1 MNDKSVDIKPDDRDE
16 APLEDVVEKVASPVR
31 QFKDSQASSGII
43 LLIATLIALI
53 VANSP
58 WQQMYHGFNELPL
71 SLSLG
76 DWTLSHSLK
85 EWVNDGLLV
94 VFFFL
99 LGMEIKR
106 ELMVGDLKDISQ
118 SSLVLIIALGGMVA
132 PALIYVSISGAM
144 NPDVM
149 RGWGI
154 PMATDTAFALGLL
167 ALLGKKVPGV
177 AAVILSALAIVD
189 DIGAVLVISLFY
201 SDAITVQPLLI
212 AVLVVLFMLFLNISG
227 IRRPL
232 PYFLLGVSLWYLV
245 SHSGVHAT
253 TAGIIAALFI
263 PSKPAVKSRWFATQM
278 RSLLKRF
285 ERLDSNE
292 QSIYEKPQQHK
303 LVEKAQESARLSMTP
318 LQHWTSR
325 LEPSVY
331 FFIIPVFALLNAGVT
346 LPDTSLGNLFSGPNA
361 AVWLGVM
368 LGLFIGK
375 PIGIGLFA
383 WLGIKLKLARLPKD
397 LSMMQLIGV
406 GWLAGIGFT
415 MSLFIAT
422 LAFEQTDILLKQAKI
437 GVLTGSLFSAI
448 GGSILLLMASSKTK
462 PNK

>member
-1 MNDKSVDIKPDDRDE
+1 MSDKSVDIKPDDRDE

-31 QFKDSQASSGII
+31 KFKDSQVSSGII
-43 LLIATLIALI
+43 LLIATVIALLI
-53 VANSP
+53 ANSP
-58 WQQMYHGFNELPL
+58 WQQMYHGLSELPL

-132 PALIYVSISGAM
+132 PALIYVSISGVI
-144 NPDVM
+144 NPEVM

-167 ALLGKKVPGV
+167 ALLGNKVPGV

-189 DIGAVLVISLFY
+189 DIGAVLVINLFY
-201 SDAITVQPLLI
+201 SDALAIQPLLYGL
-212 AVLVVLFMLFLNISG
+212 LVVSLMVLLNVSG

-232 PYFLLGVSLWYLV
+232 PYFVLGIALWYFVL
-245 SHSGVHAT
+245 HSGVHAT

-263 PSKPAVKSRWFATQM
+263 PSKPAVKSRWFTSQM
-278 RSLLKRF
+278 HKLLNRF
-285 ERLDSNE
+285 ERMDKKE
-292 QSIYEKPQQHK
+292 QSIYEKPKQHQ

-346 LPDTSLGNLFSGPNA
+346 MPDASLGNLLSGPNA
-361 AVWLGVM
+361 AVWMGIL

-397 LSMMQLIGV
+397 LSMMQLVGV

-422 LAFEQTDILLKQAKI
+422 LAFEQSDLLLKQAKI

-448 GGSILLLMASSKTK
+448 GGSILLLIANARTK
-462 PNK
+462 QSN